1 MTPGVRKLALTA
13 HVTSSVG
20 WLGAVGGLIGCLAG
34 IALSNWMGQRVFG
47 TSITPRWEILPVT
60 VALSVLVALAG
71 ALPLRLLGK
80 IKPAVIL
87 RGE

>member
-1 MTPGVRKLALTA
+1 
-13 HVTSSVG
+13 
-20 WLGAVGGLIGCLAG
+20 
-34 IALSNWMGQRVFG
+34 MGQRVFG
-47 TSITPRWEILPVT
+47 TSITPRWEILPITVLLT
-60 VALSVLVALAG
+60 VAVAMAG